1 MCVCVVL
8 SGSTAISQPLFS
20 VLQHCALSFYFVL
33 FVTCVC
39 LPVTQSVLSCTVAA
53 AVSALTSATITAFSR
68 DYPGVEEH
76 VLNTAPVECTT
87 AVCLGLFTR

>member
-1 MCVCVVL
+1 MVL

-39 LPVTQSVLSCTVAA
+39 LPVTQSVLSCTAA
-53 AVSALTSATITAFSR
+53 AVSALTSATITAVSR

>member
-1 MCVCVVL
+1 M
-8 SGSTAISQPLFS
+8 
-20 VLQHCALSFYFVL
+20 
-33 FVTCVC
+33 C
-39 LPVTQSVLSCTVAA
+39 LPVTQSVLSCTAA